1 VHRFIIIGFFL
12 SAFVLGAISPAA
24 PQPAVSQLIKEKLA
38 DGVYLFRAPESLDR
52 WTATNVVVVIN
63 DADVTV
69 FDSNT
74 RPSTTRLVIGEIRAL
89 TDKPVRTLINSHWH
103 MDHWSGNDE
112 FVKAFP
118 GIQIIATAR
127 TRDYMKR
134 MGSGFLIE
142 SSRQRLARTRAALDE
157 AKKSGKLSDGAP
169 FTAAARRAMEE
180 DIAQTAGFVDEMAPL
195 PRVLPNLAF
204 EDRLTFWRGTRE
216 FRLFSATGDATGSTV
231 LYLPAEKIVVTGDVL
246 VSPPSGSGPPP
257 WTTNSF
263 AISPW
268 VASLK
273 EIEALDL
280 TMIVP
285 GQGPAMRDKSYL
297 SRTIRLF
304 SSIIGQVHASL
315 ERGVFRP
322 DEVIATVNV
331 DAIGLEYTPGET
343 QTSDAFKRWVASVT
357 RKVIQESL
365 DGILPSD

>member
-1 VHRFIIIGFFL
+1 MLRMIVIGFLL
-12 SAFVLGAISPAA
+12 SASALGATAAAAAQRAPSP
-24 PQPAVSQLIKEKLA
+24 LIKEKLA
-38 DGVYLFRAPESLDR
+38 EGVYLFRAPESLDR

-74 RPSTTRLVIGEIRAL
+74 RPSTTRLVIAEIRAL
-89 TDKPVRTLINSHWH
+89 TNKPVRTLINSHWH

-142 SSRQRLARTRAALDE
+142 SSRQRLARTRAALEE
-157 AKKSGKLSDGAP
+157 AKKAGKLSDGAP
-169 FTAAARRAMEE
+169 FTAEARRAMEE
-180 DIAQTAGFVDEMAPL
+180 DIEQTARFVDEMAPL
-195 PRVLPNLAF
+195 PRVLPDLAF
-204 EDRLTFWRGTRE
+204 KDSLTFWRGTRE
-216 FRLFSATGDATGSTV
+216 FGLVSATGDATASTV

-246 VSPPSGSGPPP
+246 VSPPNGSGPPP

-263 AISPW
+263 SISPW
-268 VASLK
+268 VASLR
-273 EIEALDL
+273 EIEALDVAL
-280 TMIVP
+280 IVP
-285 GQGPAMRDKSYL
+285 GQGPAMRDKTYL

-304 SSIIGQVHASL
+304 SSIIAQVHATL

-322 DEVIATVNV
+322 DEVIATINV
-331 DAIGLEYTPGET
+331 DAIGLEYTPGER
-343 QTSDAFKRWVASVT
+343 QVSEAFKRWVASIT

>member
-1 VHRFIIIGFFL
+1 VPRFTIGFL
-12 SAFVLGAISPAA
+12 LAAFVLAGISAAAAQPAA
-24 PQPAVSQLIKEKLA
+24 SQLIKEKLA
-38 DGVYLFRAPESLDR
+38 DGVYLFRAPASLDR
-52 WTATNVVVVIN
+52 WTATNVVVIVN

-89 TDKPVRTLINSHWH
+89 TDKPVRTVINSHWH

-118 GIQIIATAR
+118 CLQIVATAA
-127 TRDYMKR
+127 TRGYMKR

-157 AKKSGKLSDGAP
+157 ASKTGKLSDGAP
-169 FTAAARRAMEE
+169 FTAEARRAMEE
-180 DIAQTAGFVDEMAPL
+180 DIEQTARFVGEMAPL
-195 PRVLPNLAF
+195 PRVLPDVAF
-204 EDRLTFWRGTRE
+204 TDSLTFWRGGRE

-246 VSPPSGSGPPP
+246 VSPPDGNGPPP
-257 WTTNSF
+257 WTTNSYS
-263 AISPW
+263 ISPW
-268 VASLK
+268 VASLR

-280 TMIVP
+280 ALIVP

-297 SRTIRLF
+297 SRTIKLF
-304 SSIIGQVHASL
+304 SSVVDQVHATL

-322 DEVIATVNV
+322 DDVIAAVNV

-343 QTSDAFKRWVASVT
+343 QVSDAFRRWVASIT